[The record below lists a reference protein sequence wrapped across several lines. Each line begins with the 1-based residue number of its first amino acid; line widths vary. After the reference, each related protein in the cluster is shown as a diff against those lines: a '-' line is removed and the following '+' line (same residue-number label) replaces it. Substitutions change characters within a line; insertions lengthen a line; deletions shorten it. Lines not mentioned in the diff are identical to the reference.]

1 MEIIGYGTLRFNK
14 VGDKVYWSTSIK
26 VDAKQGTTWMSIP
39 TTLKKEVE
47 DKVKKEFKSKTFKG
61 DDKYLSIHIE
71 KGFLSGY
78 KDKNGKNVLKLVVTE
93 LTLPQPKAKESDTD
107 LDF

>member
-1 MEIIGYGTLRFNK
+1 MEITGYGTLRFKK
-14 VGDKVYWSTSIK
+14 VGDRVLWTTSIK

-47 DKVKKEFKSKTFKG
+47 DKVKKEFKARKITSE
-61 DDKYLSIHIE
+61 DKYLTINVT

-78 KDKNGKNVLKLVVTE
+78 KDKDGKNVLKLVVME
-93 LTLPQPKAKESDTD
+93 LDFPQPKKQEDTE